1 MYDFSDDTE
10 EDMATREAG
19 ILALA
24 EKYEKSG
31 QALQLA
37 QLIQATRPFL
47 ARVSKAKAAKLVRAM
62 VDMFLDM
69 EAATGLEVCT
79 T

>member
-1 MYDFSDDTE
+1 
-10 EDMATREAG
+10 MATREAG